1 MPGRLPP
8 RARGS
13 LQARLRSSGRFRSTA
28 VSENEDVHTLVF
40 FILFPE
46 KVFDE
51 CDAFR
56 HGDTVNIFCVSF
68 LGSHSSLRDLRS
80 KNN

>member
-13 LQARLRSSGRFRSTA
+13 LQARLRSSGRFRSTS
-28 VSENEDVHTLVF
+28 VSENEDVHTLF

-56 HGDTVNIFCVSF
+56 HADTVNIFCVSC
-68 LGSHSSLRDLRS
+68 LGSYSSLRDLRS